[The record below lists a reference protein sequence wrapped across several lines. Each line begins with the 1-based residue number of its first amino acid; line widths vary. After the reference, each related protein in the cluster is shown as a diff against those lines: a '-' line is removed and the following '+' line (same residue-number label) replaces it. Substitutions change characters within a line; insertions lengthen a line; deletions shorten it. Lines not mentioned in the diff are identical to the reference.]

1 MPHSRHNFV
10 PSEGILLGT
19 PDIKAPKLRGFLSS
33 KVYKTRI
40 VKHKML
46 LIFASICGI
55 IADKDEGEFYIPLL
69 DL

>member
-1 MPHSRHNFV
+1 
-10 PSEGILLGT
+10 
-19 PDIKAPKLRGFLSS
+19 
-33 KVYKTRI
+33 
-40 VKHKML
+40 ML